1 MQWNSVRLLLPK
13 FNLKNKSEN
22 WVINFKIA
30 DVLKINEVI
39 VKYEVS
45 QRKYN
50 SYSINSVS

>member
-1 MQWNSVRLLLPK
+1 MQRNSVRLPLPK